1 MLTGSYDPF
10 LVLISI
16 IVAVLTSYTALQ
28 LASAV
33 FNTSGTAARKWL
45 GCGSVAMGVGIWA
58 MHFIG
63 MLAFSLPIELSY
75 QASATVLSL
84 GLAILAAAV
93 ALGIVCRPALATRHF
108 FWGGLVMGAGIAAMH
123 YTGMAA
129 INMHPAISYDPIW
142 LGVSLVIAVLASISA
157 LYVAFHLKRPLAH
170 VWMLRFAA
178 SIFLGFGIAAM
189 HYTGMASA
197 RFHMGSSSGN
207 IDGSIDTY
215 WLGALVTLASV
226 SLLAMALA
234 AVVLERHTRRQKL
247 ADRRADIKHYLA
259 TRQVAQDPLK
269 RLPRCP
275 EPKELQPRD

>member
-1 MLTGSYDPF
+1 MLTGSYHPL
-10 LVLISI
+10 LVLISV

-45 GCGSVAMGVGIWA
+45 GCGSVAMGGGIWA

-63 MLAFSLPIELSY
+63 MLAFSLPVELSY
-75 QASATVLSL
+75 QVLATVLSL
-84 GLAILAAAV
+84 GLAILASAV

-108 FWGGLVMGAGIAAMH
+108 FGGGLVMGAGIAAMH

-129 INMHPAISYDPIW
+129 INIHPSIRYDPVW
-142 LGVSLVIAVLASISA
+142 LIVSMVVAVLASTSA
-157 LYVAFHLKRPLAH
+157 LCVAFHLKRPLPH

-197 RFHMGSSSGN
+197 SFHMGSSSRN
-207 IDGSIDTY
+207 IEGSIDTY

-226 SLLAMALA
+226 SLLAMALV
-234 AVVLERHTRRQKL
+234 AVMLERHTRRQKL
-247 ADRRADIKHYLA
+247 TDRRADIKHYLA
-259 TRQVAQDPLK
+259 TRQIVQDPLK
-269 RLPRCP
+269 RLPRCLDP
-275 EPKELQPRD
+275 GTLQPRD

>member
-1 MLTGSYDPF
+1 MLTSSYDPL

-16 IVAVLTSYTALQ
+16 LVAVLTSYTALQ

-129 INMHPAISYDPIW
+129 INMHPANQLRPHMARRLPGHRSTCLN
-142 LGVSLVIAVLASISA
+142 LGAVCSFSSKA
-157 LYVAFHLKRPLAH
+157 AFGACLD
-170 VWMLRFAA
+170 AA
-178 SIFLGFGIAAM
+178 FCRIHFSRLW
-189 HYTGMASA
+189 H
-197 RFHMGSSSGN
+197 SGN
-207 IDGSIDTY
+207 
-215 WLGALVTLASV
+215 ALHRNGKRTFP
-226 SLLAMALA
+226 
-234 AVVLERHTRRQKL
+234 HGKL
-247 ADRRADIKHYLA
+247 
-259 TRQVAQDPLK
+259 
-269 RLPRCP
+269 
-275 EPKELQPRD
+275 